1 MEVSTVSS
9 DKMMDATLASV
20 LVVNVVGLLTL
31 LVTTIAAA
39 QKAKAERM
47 EVAEA
52 LERKSK
58 DDDERAARD
67 RKWAQEDRE
76 AIAAKV
82 AADALMNQLRIE
94 SRIDNVGEK
103 ADLAYREANTVNIKI
118 AEIGLKAANDKKVS
132 EQDETIRAP

>member
-52 LERKSK
+52 LERKSN

-67 RKWAQEDRE
+67 RKWAQ
-76 AIAAKV
+76 V